1 MPQVLDQKKELW
13 KRIEVPV
20 KGASLRGIMAVAMK
34 PKATIIFSHG
44 SGSSHQSPR
53 NQFVAQFLQEHQYN
67 TLLVDLLTEQE
78 DLISSNRFDLDKLSK
93 RLGFVTLWASQRPE
107 LGEAPFAFFGAS
119 TGSATA
125 LKLLASRSLQQV
137 CLVEYTSQ
145 GVPPSLKKKTLL
157 HVFDRVQSVI
167 SRGGRPDLVLD
178 QLDTIKIPVLLLVGE
193 LDFDV
198 LSLNKKA
205 FQALNCRKELHVIP
219 GASHLFEE
227 TGALKKV
234 AEQTVHWLDRI
245 FTMNTY

>member
-1 MPQVLDQKKELW
+1 MAEVITSKKELW
-13 KRIEVPV
+13 KRVEVPV
-20 KGASLRGIMAVAMK
+20 KGASLEGVMGLAMK

-44 SGSSHQSPR
+44 SGSSHRSPR

-78 DLISSNRFDLDKLSK
+78 DLIYANRFDLEKLSL
-93 RLGFVTLWASQRPE
+93 RLGAITIWASQRQE
-107 LGEAPFAFFGAS
+107 LGDAPFAFFGAS

-125 LKLLASRSLQQV
+125 LKLLADEAIQKACIELAM
-137 CLVEYTSQ
+137 SQ
-145 GVPPSLKKKTLL
+145 SSSFALKKQSPER
-157 HVFDRVQSVI
+157 VFKRVESVI
-167 SRGGRPDLVLD
+167 SRGGRPDLVVD
-178 QLDTIKIPVLLLVGE
+178 QLDAIHIPVLLLVGE

-198 LSLNKKA
+198 LALNKKA
-205 FQALNCRKELHVIP
+205 FQALKGRKELHVIP

-245 FTMNTY
+245 FTIHK